1 MAIVEIKK
9 ISILALQ
16 EDKDKI
22 MRLLQEMGCT
32 ELIDIKEKI
41 PEKEWEE
48 VFEGEAKVKER
59 DTLERDLDELSF
71 ALNFLSTYDKTKKPM
86 FADKPVFKEEEIA
99 SLAKD
104 ETVWEVVNKCRMLDG
119 ALNEIRSE
127 EMKLHNTISALEPW
141 ENLQIPIEDIGA
153 SKKVVL
159 LTGVLPSKGF
169 EELIDGMKMAVPAC
183 SVEVV
188 SKDRETV
195 NVLIVYHKD
204 VESSVME
211 ILKNNGWSKIDLPK
225 LVGTPKEA
233 IQNAEQ
239 KLVQLDQR
247 RKEVEETATSL
258 IEYKEKLELVFDY
271 YTVLKARKDAY
282 MAAGKTKQSF
292 YMEAWIPEPNLDKC
306 LKVLNDK
313 VEGISITV
321 ADPEDEEDVPVV
333 LKNPR
338 LVEPYEMIT
347 ELYSLP
353 DPRKDI
359 DPNIFMAPFFFIFFG
374 MMVSDA
380 GYGILLALASFLAI
394 KKIKPKGMAKKLLE
408 LLLLGGISTLIWG
421 AIFGGWF
428 GGLIPLPPIWINPIE
443 DPMSLLVFSF
453 ILGLIQIYTGLI
465 LKAYI
470 NIKDGDLLSALFDQG
485 FWLVLLTGCIMFA
498 LPGTAQAAKIVA
510 IVGAVGLILT
520 QGRTQKNPIQKLL
533 SGVMSL
539 YDITG
544 YLSDVLSYSRVL
556 ALGLATGVIGTVI
569 NTMAELVGVNIIG
582 YIAMAL
588 ILVIGHVF
596 NIAINALGAYV
607 HSSRLQYVEF
617 FSKFYEG
624 GGRAFNPFRI
634 NTRYI
639 NLENGEEI

>member
-1 MAIVEIKK
+1 
-9 ISILALQ
+9 
-16 EDKDKI
+16 
-22 MRLLQEMGCT
+22 
-32 ELIDIKEKI
+32 
-41 PEKEWEE
+41 
-48 VFEGEAKVKER
+48 
-59 DTLERDLDELSF
+59 
-71 ALNFLSTYDKTKKPM
+71 
-86 FADKPVFKEEEIA
+86 
-99 SLAKD
+99 
-104 ETVWEVVNKCRMLDG
+104 
-119 ALNEIRSE
+119 
-127 EMKLHNTISALEPW
+127 
-141 ENLQIPIEDIGA
+141 
-153 SKKVVL
+153 
-159 LTGVLPSKGF
+159 
-169 EELIDGMKMAVPAC
+169 
-183 SVEVV
+183 
-188 SKDRETV
+188 
-195 NVLIVYHKD
+195 
-204 VESSVME
+204 
-211 ILKNNGWSKIDLPK
+211 
-225 LVGTPKEA
+225 
-233 IQNAEQ
+233 
-239 KLVQLDQR
+239 
-247 RKEVEETATSL
+247 
-258 IEYKEKLELVFDY
+258 
-271 YTVLKARKDAY
+271 
-282 MAAGKTKQSF
+282 
-292 YMEAWIPEPNLDKC
+292 
-306 LKVLNDK
+306 
-313 VEGISITV
+313 
-321 ADPEDEEDVPVV
+321 
-333 LKNPR
+333 
-338 LVEPYEMIT
+338 
-347 ELYSLP
+347 
-353 DPRKDI
+353 
-359 DPNIFMAPFFFIFFG
+359 MAPFFFIFFG

-582 YIAMAL
+582 YIAMVL

>member
-1 MAIVEIKK
+1 MAIVEVKRM
-9 ISILALQ
+9 SILALQ
-16 EDKDKI
+16 EEKDKI

-32 ELIDIKEKI
+32 ELIDLKEKI
-41 PEKEWEE
+41 PAEEWEE
-48 VFEGEAKVKER
+48 VFEGEAKIKEW
-59 DTLERDLDELSF
+59 DTLEKDLNDLSF
-71 ALNFLSTYDKTKKPM
+71 ALGFVSGYDKTKKPM
-86 FADKPVFKEEEIA
+86 FAEKPVFKEEELA
-99 SLAKD
+99 SFAKD
-104 ETVWEVVNKCRMLDG
+104 ETVWEIVNQCRKLDG
-119 ALNEIRSE
+119 ILNEIRSE

-141 ENLQIPIEDIGA
+141 ENLEIPIDDIGV

-159 LTGVLPSKGF
+159 LTGTLPLKGF
-169 EELIDGMKMAVPAC
+169 EELIEGMRMAVPAC
-183 SVEVV
+183 SVEEI
-188 SKDRETV
+188 SRDRETV

-204 VESSVME
+204 VDSSVME
-211 ILKNNGWSKIDLPK
+211 ILKSNGWSKIDLPK

-239 KLVQLDQR
+239 QLAELDQR
-247 RKEVEETATSL
+247 RKDIEATAAGMVG
-258 IEYKEKLELVFDY
+258 YRDKLELLLDY
-271 YTVLKARKDAY
+271 FNMLKARKDAY
-282 MAAGKTKQSF
+282 MSTGKTKQSF

-306 LKVLNDK
+306 LKVLNEK
-313 VEGISITV
+313 VEGISISIV
-321 ADPEDEEDVPVV
+321 DPEDEEDVPVV
-333 LKNPR
+333 LENHKII
-338 LVEPYEMIT
+338 EPYEMIT

-353 DPRKDI
+353 NRLKDI
-359 DPNIFMAPFFFIFFG
+359 DPNMFMAPFFFIFFG

-380 GYGILLALASFLAI
+380 GYGIFLALVSLLAI
-394 KKIKPKGMAKKLLE
+394 KKIKPKGMAKKLFD
-408 LLLLGGISTLIWG
+408 LLLLGGISTFIWG

-428 GGLIPLPPIWINPIE
+428 GGLIPLPAIWINPIE
-443 DPMSLLVFSF
+443 DPMKLLVFSF

-470 NIKDGDLLSALFDQG
+470 NIRDGDILSALFDQG
-485 FWLVLLTGCIMFA
+485 FWLLLLTGCIMFA
-498 LPGTAQAAKIVA
+498 LPGVAQEAKIVV
-510 IVGAVGLILT
+510 IVGAIGLVLT
-520 QGRTQKNPIQKLL
+520 QGRAQKNPIQKLI
-533 SGVMSL
+533 SGILSL